1 MESAALPLLFEPIFQ
16 ERVWGG
22 RGLESAFGKELPA
35 GKKIGESWEI
45 VDRPEAQ
52 SIVRQG
58 PWRGR
63 TLHELWCKKHDE
75 IFGAEVVAAPRFP
88 ILAKLLDA
96 QATLSL
102 QVHPQTKIAA
112 TLGGEPKTEMWYIA
126 ATEPGAELFVG
137 LRRGTTRARFEEALA
152 SGQVV
157 GLLHRL
163 PVRADDIVFVPSGR
177 LHAIGGGNLIVE
189 IQQNSDTTYRV
200 FDWDRASSDAPPR
213 ALHIAEAMQSIDFN
227 DFEPGLVRPEGETLL
242 QTPEFGVARWTL
254 TAPRQALERP
264 AAAIFYCLNGAVE
277 MTGVEIKAGEFF
289 LVPASA
295 RDATLQPL
303 APATNLLRIALP
315 TR

>member
-22 RGLESAFGKELPA
+22 RGLERAFGKKLPA

-63 TLHELWCKKHDE
+63 ALHELWCEKHDE

-102 QVHPQTKIAA
+102 QVHPPTKIAA
-112 TLGGEPKTEMWYIA
+112 SLGGEPKTEVWYIA
-126 ATEPGAELFVG
+126 AAEPGAELFVG
-137 LRRGTTRARFEEALA
+137 LRRGTTRARFEEAVA
-152 SGQVV
+152 SGEVTD
-157 GLLHRL
+157 LLHQL
-163 PVRADDIVFVPSGR
+163 PVRADDVVFVPSGR
-177 LHAIGGGNLIVE
+177 LHAIGGGNLLVE

-200 FDWDRASSDAPPR
+200 FDWDRARSGASPR
-213 ALHIAEAMQSIDFN
+213 ALHIAEALQSIDFA
-227 DFEPGLVRPEGETLL
+227 DFEPGLVRPEGESLL
-242 QTPEFGVARWTL
+242 RTPEFAVARWDL
-254 TAPRQALERP
+254 AAPRQALEEP

-289 LVPASA
+289 LVPATA
-295 RDATLQPL
+295 GDATLQPL
-303 APATNLLRIALP
+303 APTTRLLRIALP